1 MGILNKKP
9 KTEKYKPIYGER
21 VTQISAGNSQIY
33 NSGAKTLKLLERL
46 RGTYNDFDCI
56 ELLVEEHPDVS
67 MAREMLLSL
76 SCQGGEIQF
85 SGRGASR
92 IKEEWEDFCSRLNSV
107 SSTGLDGL
115 IRQAT
120 DNFLVRSG
128 IGYEIVVN
136 DEFDGIE
143 DVYLINPKTLK
154 FVLDK
159 ETQKFKIYQVVNGEE
174 IDLSQS
180 NFRWIPFNP
189 TSDSPKGTLLF
200 KSAISP
206 ADMQLEFFN
215 SSQVVLYRV
224 GTPRYKITIDI
235 NSVME
240 SAPSDIKADPSG
252 IKLREYINS
261 VIANITNNL
270 RSIGVKNDFVVTS
283 DTTIDTV
290 GVNNSAFFQGI
301 SSFAEIIDTQML
313 NGLKVLG
320 TLMNR
325 HQQGGSYALSTVEFK
340 AIVDMLQPVQRAI
353 KRMVEDIARVWLR
366 VNGYVATVKY
376 TPNPIEWQTFKDKME
391 YKLKK
396 QEYYRRAEEYGHI
409 SPDEATQNTIGNDKA
424 YNPTEN
430 LFEYVKN
437 AKNGNE
443 NNGGD
448 NE

>member
-252 IKLREYINS
+252 IKIRDYINS

-437 AKNGNE
+437 IKTENTKN
-443 NNGGD
+443 
-448 NE
+448 

>member
-437 AKNGNE
+437 IKTENTKN
-443 NNGGD
+443 
-448 NE
+448 

>member
-206 ADMQLEFFN
+206 ADMQLEFFQ
-215 SSQVVLYRV
+215 SSQIVLYRV

-252 IKLREYINS
+252 IKIRDYINS

-437 AKNGNE
+437 IKTENTKN
-443 NNGGD
+443 
-448 NE
+448 

>member
-1 MGILNKKP
+1 LGILNKKP

-136 DEFDGIE
+136 EEFDGIE

-154 FVLDK
+154 FVLDT
-159 ETQKFKIYQVVNGEE
+159 ETQKYKIYQVVNGKE

-189 TSDSPKGTLLF
+189 KSDSPKGTLLF

-206 ADMQLEFFN
+206 ADMQLEFFQ
-215 SSQVVLYRV
+215 SSQIVLYRV

-252 IKLREYINS
+252 IKLRDYINS

-301 SSFAEIIDTQML
+301 SSFAEIIDAQML

-424 YNPTEN
+424 YNPTES

-437 AKNGNE
+437 VKIENI

-448 NE
+448 E